1 MDEKNFNE
9 EINEESNLNDET
21 NLSEESYLKD
31 EKTYSGNVY
40 TVYPPEKK
48 EKNRHV
54 PMILWLVFSLLL
66 CMGSSF
72 LTARYVM
79 NKMQKDNSG
88 STVIYEAVPTDTVVY
103 QSSDLSGI
111 VSEIEN
117 SVVEVYTESVK
128 YNTFFG
134 EYVTSGAGSG
144 VICSKDGYIITNNH
158 VIEDAKS
165 IRVTLHDGT
174 DYSAVLIGTDS
185 ITDLAVI
192 KIDAQGLTPA
202 TLGSDST
209 VKVGETCIAIGNPLG
224 TLGGTVT
231 SGIVSAL
238 SRTITVDGQKMTL
251 MQTNTTI
258 NPGNSGGGLFDV
270 SGNLI
275 GIVNAKYS
283 SSDIE
288 GIGFAIPVDVVKE
301 ITQELITNGKVT
313 GRAYLGIKI
322 VNIDSERAKSY
333 YGMPQYGVLVRSVE
347 LQSTVSSGLQTKDLI
362 IGMDDD
368 EIRSYDD
375 LQDALLKRKAGD
387 KVTLKIIRDNQ
398 EKELSVVLAERP

>member
-1 MDEKNFNE
+1 M
-9 EINEESNLNDET
+9 
-21 NLSEESYLKD
+21 
-31 EKTYSGNVY
+31 
-40 TVYPPEKK
+40 
-48 EKNRHV
+48 
-54 PMILWLVFSLLL
+54 
-66 CMGSSF
+66 
-72 LTARYVM
+72 
-79 NKMQKDNSG
+79 
-88 STVIYEAVPTDTVVY
+88 
-103 QSSDLSGI
+103 
-111 VSEIEN
+111 
-117 SVVEVYTESVK
+117 
-128 YNTFFG
+128 
-134 EYVTSGAGSG
+134 
-144 VICSKDGYIITNNH
+144 
-158 VIEDAKS
+158 
-165 IRVTLHDGT
+165 
-174 DYSAVLIGTDS
+174 
-185 ITDLAVI
+185 
-192 KIDAQGLTPA
+192 
-202 TLGSDST
+202 
-209 VKVGETCIAIGNPLG
+209 
-224 TLGGTVT
+224 
-231 SGIVSAL
+231 

-313 GRAYLGIKI
+313 GRAYLGIKAI
-322 VNIDSERAKSY
+322 SIDSERAKSY

-368 EIRSYDD
+368 EIKSYDD